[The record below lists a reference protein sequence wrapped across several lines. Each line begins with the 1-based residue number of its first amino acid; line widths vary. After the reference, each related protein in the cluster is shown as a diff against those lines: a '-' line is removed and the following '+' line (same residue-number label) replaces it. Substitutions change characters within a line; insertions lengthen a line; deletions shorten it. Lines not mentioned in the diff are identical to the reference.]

1 MVEVLGS
8 SPRVGGGGAGD
19 DDTFL
24 VLLLVS
30 VEKNHCKLEASL
42 G

>member
-8 SPRVGGGGAGD
+8 SPRVGGGAGD